1 MKRARSHLYIAASL
15 DGYIADSQG
24 SISWLDAFNDQE
36 YGYAAYL
43 ASMPVMVLGRSTFDQ
58 ALGFAADPYPGKRV
72 IVLTHRP
79 LTANAPANTSTYAGS
94 LRGLAED
101 LAKEGVETYGLV
113 GGGNVNRQYLQEG
126 LLDLL
131 DLFIIP
137 VMLGSGIPLFPAP
150 YPPKSLILH
159 ETARYM
165 NGVTYMRYE
174 IPAQIADKGI
184 P

>member
-1 MKRARSHLYIAASL
+1 MTRARSHLYIAASL
-15 DGYIADSQG
+15 DGYIADSKG
-24 SISWLDAFNDQE
+24 SISWLDAFNGQE
-36 YGYAAYL
+36 YGYADYL
-43 ASMPVMVLGRSTFDQ
+43 ESMPVMVLGRTTFDQ
-58 ALGFAADPYPGKRV
+58 AIGFVPDPYPGKRV

-79 LTANAPANTSTYAGS
+79 LPPHAPSNAQPYAGS

-101 LAKEGVETYGLV
+101 LAKEGVETFGLV
-113 GGGNVNRQYLQEG
+113 GGGDVNRQFIQEG
-126 LLDLL
+126 LLDLI

-137 VMLGSGIPLFPAP
+137 VMLGSGTPLFPAP
-150 YPPKSLILH
+150 YPPMSLILH